1 MPGLVR
7 TSHFSSGQP
16 CQIRTGWSGQNRSR
30 GSGHLRTVLVR
41 SSQSSLVGLVR
52 SGQACSVRSGQD
64 MSVPERS
71 GQVDQVT
78 LPQVRSGQVWA
89 G

>member
-1 MPGLVR
+1 
-7 TSHFSSGQP
+7 
-16 CQIRTGWSGQNRSR
+16 
-30 GSGHLRTVLVR
+30 
-41 SSQSSLVGLVR
+41 
-52 SGQACSVRSGQD
+52 

-78 LPQVRSGQVWA
+78 LPQVRSGLGRLDRSDSQDRS